1 MWRLG
6 DGGRTWL
13 VSRMGCVSAAW
24 TTLMA
29 IDHES
34 ACRTT
39 IATDP
44 TATLTTIII
53 TLTATM
59 TTTNST
65 ATTVDHGHLQAVCMG

>member
-1 MWRLG
+1 MACL
-6 DGGRTWL
+6 
-13 VSRMGCVSAAW
+13 SAAW

-44 TATLTTIII
+44 TATLTTIIT
-53 TLTATM
+53 TLTATI

-65 ATTVDHGHLQAVCMG
+65 ATTVDHGHLQAVCMGRYRMRFAPRILA